1 MKRKYLKENQF
12 YIVDAQN
19 QNIGRLA
26 TRIASILIGK
36 HKSTFLYN
44 EDSGDFVV
52 VINASKVSISGRKID
67 QKIYRYH
74 SGRPGG
80 MKVKTFKE
88 IQKTKPEQLIE
99 KAVKGML
106 PKGPLGRS
114 IFKKLRVK
122 SSVNYIKKFKQEIYF
137 QSESTSNYFDFF
149 SKI

>member
-1 MKRKYLKENQF
+1 MKRKYSKENLF
-12 YIVDAQN
+12 HIVDAQN

-26 TRIASILIGK
+26 TQIASILIGK
-36 HKSTFLYN
+36 HKTTFVYN
-44 EDSGDFVV
+44 EANGDCVT
-52 VINASKVSISGRKID
+52 VINACKVSISGRKFD

-88 IQKTKPEQLIE
+88 IQKIKPEQLIE

-114 IFKKLRVK
+114 IFKKLRVD
-122 SSVNYIKKFKQEIYF
+122 SDANYIKKFQQEIYF
-137 QSESTSNYFDFF
+137 QDESMSDYFDFL
-149 SKI
+149 

>member
-1 MKRKYLKENQF
+1 MKRKYLKENLF

-26 TRIASILIGK
+26 TQIASILIGK
-36 HKSTFLYN
+36 HKPTFIYN
-44 EDSGDFVV
+44 ETNGDYVIVV
-52 VINASKVSISGRKID
+52 NAYKVSISGRKMD

-88 IQKTKPEQLIE
+88 IQKVKPDQLIE

-122 SSVNYIKKFKQEIYF
+122 SNINYIRKFQQEIYF
-137 QSESTSNYFDFF
+137 QSGNISDYCDF
-149 SKI
+149 S